1 MKQVHTLC
9 RFAFQLDFSAPLA
22 LALLLGCHSVG
33 AVEIERSREGA
44 LQLENV
50 PAALLSDAKAMRP
63 YLEARSGVVFGWL
76 PHGDGALIGT
86 RFGDTQQVHSVRAPM
101 GARTQLTFE
110 QEPILS
116 AIVNHN
122 TSAPAMIYARDTGGD
137 EQFQLYSYNLLINE
151 TTLLTEGTGT
161 RNERPVYAPNGFQFA
176 YTRID
181 ASGQYQIRMG
191 DTREPGKTR
200 VVFSAAASDPRGAW
214 YVTDI
219 AQGGGKLLLQNV
231 ASVLDSNLIEF
242 DLKTKK
248 RLAIT
253 AARGVGARDA
263 RYAPDGK
270 SVFYLSDAG
279 KDYVQLFRFDLAART
294 STQIST
300 YMLHDVEE
308 YSLNVDASQVAL
320 NVNMD
325 GSSEVQVYNLADMR
339 KPIATAAATPGVI
352 TGMSFHPRLN
362 RVLISLSSAQVA
374 GDAFVLDTATSEIT
388 PWTRHEMGGLKPAS
402 MVLPNRIQ
410 YVGGSGETLYNVQAF
425 AYRPR
430 TIGPHPVL
438 VLIHGGPESQARP
451 NFDAWIQYLVNEL
464 QIAVIAPNVRGST
477 GYGRLYTQMD
487 DGIKR
492 GDAVTD
498 LGSLLDWIA
507 TKPEFDAKRVALMG
521 GSYGG
526 FMTLAGLVRYS
537 DRLACG
543 VDTVGISDLATFLQ
557 NTSNY
562 RRDLRRA
569 EYGDERKPEIKKF
582 FDSISPLQN
591 ANKINAPLMVIQGAN
606 DPRVP
611 ASEATQIAAAVRAN
625 GKAVWTITATDEG
638 HGFKKKG
645 NIDRT
650 RLAVAAFLRLN
661 LLTP

>member
-1 MKQVHTLC
+1 MKQAQASIRIALRSYAM
-9 RFAFQLDFSAPLA
+9 RFALV
-22 LALLLGCHSVG
+22 LLLGCNSLG
-33 AVEIERSREGA
+33 AVEIARSNEGA

-50 PAALLSDAKAMRP
+50 PTVQPSDAKAMRP

-86 RFGDTQQVHSVRAPM
+86 RFGDTQQLHAVRAPM

-122 TSAPAMIYARDTGGD
+122 TAAPAMIYARDTGGD
-137 EQFQLYSYNLLINE
+137 EQFQLYGYNLLINE
-151 TTLLTEGTGT
+151 TTLLTEGAGT
-161 RNERPVYAPNGFQFA
+161 RNERPVYAPDGLQFA
-176 YTRID
+176 YTRTD
-181 ASGQYQIRMG
+181 AAGQYQIRMG

-200 VVFSAAASDPRGAW
+200 VVFTATTSDPRGAW
-214 YVTDI
+214 YVNDI
-219 AQGGGKLLLQNV
+219 SRDGKKLLLQNF

-253 AARGVGARDA
+253 AASGVGARDA
-263 RYAPDGK
+263 HYAPDGK

-279 KDYVQLFRFDLAART
+279 KDYVQLFQFDLATRK
-294 STQIST
+294 STQISP
-300 YMLHDVEE
+300 YMLHDIEE
-308 YSLNVDASQVAL
+308 YSFNVDATQVAL
-320 NVNMD
+320 NVNLE
-325 GSSEVQVYNLADMR
+325 GSSELQVYKLSDMS
-339 KPIATAAATPGVI
+339 KPIATAAAKPGVI
-352 TGMSFHPRLN
+352 TGLSFHPRLN
-362 RVLISLSSAQVA
+362 LVLMNLSSAQVA
-374 GDAFVLDTATSEIT
+374 GDTFVLDTATDQIT
-388 PWTRHEMGGLKPAS
+388 PWTKHEMGGLAPAS
-402 MVLPNRIQ
+402 MVLPERIQ
-410 YVGGSGETLYNVQAF
+410 YVGGKDESIYNVQGF

-430 TIGPHPVL
+430 TAGQHPVL
-438 VLIHGGPESQARP
+438 ILIHGGPESQSRP
-451 NFDAWIQYLVNEL
+451 NFDAWVQYLVNEM
-464 QIAVIAPNVRGST
+464 QIAVILPNVRGST
-477 GYGRLYTQMD
+477 GYGRLFTQMD

-492 GDAVTD
+492 IDAVGD
-498 LGSLLDWIA
+498 IGSLLDWIA
-507 TKPEFDAKRVALMG
+507 TQPELDAKRVALMG

-569 EYGDERKPEIKKF
+569 EYGDERVPAVKTF
-582 FDSISPLQN
+582 FDAISPLKN
-591 ANKINAPLMVIQGAN
+591 ADKIKAPLMVIQGAN

-611 ASEATQIAAAVRAN
+611 ASEASQIAAAVRAN

-638 HGFKKKG
+638 HGFKKKA
-645 NIDRT
+645 NVDRT
-650 RLAVAAFLRLN
+650 RLAVAAFLRQH
-661 LLTP
+661 LLKP